1 MITRRQFLKTSGL
14 LGLYLMLPSFLG
26 EKNARSAILDNIN
39 YVPPSVMPQVI
50 NIFLYGGPSELAG
63 NLTNI
68 EDINANSQNA
78 YPFSLDPNNVD
89 NDITPNNFWGAAG
102 GWAMED
108 LLANGDMSVYRT
120 INRLKDDSKAHGR
133 SITQNLVGNLD
144 LFFSGI
150 ATTLA
155 AILATFNPFDKEIN
169 ELILPFVS
177 FEGESVAF
185 NLGDLEIPQVLRPVT
200 IGSNLQNPYQRNKNW
215 YLDSSEED
223 TNDAILDD
231 LAQSVSTQGP
241 ASHNKVNEAF
251 AKRADL
257 ADYLEQII
265 NPDIIFDNLPID
277 PDTNQPIQYPNN
289 SFGEKL
295 LGAVSLAV
303 MNPDTVFISLG
314 GEGLGGWDDHS
325 GALEDYP
332 PRMQALMDALEVA
345 AKHMR
350 LAGAGNIVINI
361 FGDFGRNV
369 NVNNSMGWDHGN
381 NQNFY
386 TLGGSAI
393 AGRTLGKL
401 VGKTKRIGTPF
412 ENRQY
417 TSPKSSSYQCEP
429 FATASSMFKYFG
441 VQNPEILTGER
452 SMDESDDIPNE
463 LG

>member
-78 YPFSLDPNNVD
+78 YPSSLDPSNVD

-200 IGSNLQNPYQRNKNW
+200 IGSNLQNPYQRKHSRFQPR
-215 YLDSSEED
+215 DPQ
-223 TNDAILDD
+223 AIIK
-231 LAQSVSTQGP
+231 SM
-241 ASHNKVNEAF
+241 
-251 AKRADL
+251 
-257 ADYLEQII
+257 
-265 NPDIIFDNLPID
+265 
-277 PDTNQPIQYPNN
+277 
-289 SFGEKL
+289 KL
-295 LGAVSLAV
+295 LRKGPILRIILSKLSI
-303 MNPDTVFISLG
+303 PILF
-314 GEGLGGWDDHS
+314 
-325 GALEDYP
+325 
-332 PRMQALMDALEVA
+332 
-345 AKHMR
+345 MR
-350 LAGAGNIVINI
+350 ICPSIRTQTYRFSTRIQVLVRSYW
-361 FGDFGRNV
+361 GR
-369 NVNNSMGWDHGN
+369 
-381 NQNFY
+381 
-386 TLGGSAI
+386 
-393 AGRTLGKL
+393 L
-401 VGKTKRIGTPF
+401 VWP
-412 ENRQY
+412 
-417 TSPKSSSYQCEP
+417 
-429 FATASSMFKYFG
+429 
-441 VQNPEILTGER
+441 
-452 SMDESDDIPNE
+452 
-463 LG
+463 